1 MYEGFAGFLVE
12 LLGFKLVDEKVDKV
26 VLLLQLVEDL
36 ATVVEYALLA
46 LEIGVQAGGQAVF
59 ERLLDS
65 KKVFYL

>member
-1 MYEGFAGFLVE
+1 MDEGFAGFLVE

>member
-1 MYEGFAGFLVE
+1 VDEGFAGFLVE